1 MNAPTYSRS
10 QLRFFKQLDR
20 NLKHLDD
27 ETEPEGDLVKEL
39 RGVLSGDESRRLSNI
54 QTDSRFSPLVRSP
67 HEPVAGYN
75 ALYSSVK
82 IISIKDYFNNIKTLN
97 KPSDMFESNDSI
109 RKFAAYQMP
118 YDIFDAPQGTDQYNQ
133 TDTKN
138 LMERVLFSIYTLG
151 HPKLK
156 ADLMAV
162 FKYLQVT
169 NLSVHI
175 NRTAQRVIISVQST
189 SQFDDDDID
198 IPSKNVVYNF
208 TKHVIDNLDLDDPQ
222 HQDVFLAIQNLHVT
236 RLAGLVS
243 LKQIVLPNGVTKNSA
258 IRLLTT
264 PEPDEF
270 YSNSSNLKKLILIS
284 MCALDTPSSKPIRY
298 ELVRMLSNNRHFQN
312 TTSQEI
318 LDDETLILTRVDA
331 FSKLHSDDD
340 LAPITNILQRTFKH
354 FINNALWLDTMTT
367 ISDEDLQNVKLLRKL
382 ALEAINYI
390 HKNPNV
396 LEATEFFNQ
405 HFSFSKTLNCITFH
419 GLPITDAA
427 LPYADATSDLSDFI
441 KAVTAFINRTID
453 FSVFPNY
460 KDLNTGVNQLMTG
473 AQSITLGV
481 MVTAYG
487 TFDVS
492 VSGTVDD
499 AKINLKHQVS
509 HQTTTFDNQP
519 NLTWDAIASQLFE
532 AFQNAE

>member
-27 ETEPEGDLVKEL
+27 ETEPEGDVVKEL

-54 QTDSRFSPLVRSP
+54 QNASRFSPLVHSP
-67 HEPVAGYN
+67 REPAAGYN

-109 RKFAAYQMP
+109 RQFAAYQMP
-118 YDIFDAPQGTDQYNQ
+118 YDIFDAPQDTNQYNQ
-133 TDTKN
+133 ADTKN

-156 ADLMAV
+156 ADLMVV
-162 FKYLQVT
+162 FKYLQVS
-169 NLSVHI
+169 NMSVHI
-175 NRTAQRVIISVQST
+175 NRTAQRVIISAQNT
-189 SQFDDDDID
+189 SQFDDTNIAT
-198 IPSKNVVYNF
+198 PSKNIVFNF
-208 TKHVIDNLDLDDPQ
+208 TKQVIDNLDLDDPQ
-222 HQDVFLAIQNLHVT
+222 HQDVFLAIQNLHT
-236 RLAGLVS
+236 SRLVGTVS

-284 MCALDTPSSKPIRY
+284 MCTLDTAPSQPIRY
-298 ELVRMLSNNRHFQN
+298 ELLQMLSSRRNFQN
-312 TTSQEI
+312 TVSQEI
-318 LDDETLILTRVDA
+318 LDDETLILTRIDA

-340 LAPITNILQRTFKH
+340 LAPITGILQRTFKP
-354 FINNALWLDTMTT
+354 FINNALWLDTMTVVT
-367 ISDEDLQNVKLLRKL
+367 DEDLQNVKLLRKL
-382 ALEAINYI
+382 ALEAIDYI
-390 HKNPNV
+390 HKNHNV

-427 LPYADATSDLSDFI
+427 LPYARATSDLSDFI
-441 KAVTAFINRTID
+441 KAVTAFINRTVD

-460 KDLNTGVNQLMTG
+460 KDLTTGVNQLMTG
-473 AQSITLGV
+473 VHSVTLGV

-492 VSGTVDD
+492 ASGTVDH
-499 AKINLKHQVS
+499 ATINLKHQAS

-519 NLTWDAIASQLFE
+519 NLTWDDIASQLYNTL
-532 AFQNAE
+532 QNAE

>member
-189 SQFDDDDID
+189 SQVDDDDID

-222 HQDVFLAIQNLHVT
+222 HQDVFLAIQNLHVS
-236 RLAGLVS
+236 RLAGTVR
-243 LKQIVLPNGVTKNSA
+243 LKQIILPNGVTKNSA

-298 ELVRMLSNNRHFQN
+298 ELVRQISNHRNFQ
-312 TTSQEI
+312 TTVSQEI

-340 LAPITNILQRTFKH
+340 LAPITNILQRAFKH
-354 FINNALWLDTMTT
+354 LINNALWLDTMTT

>member
-54 QTDSRFSPLVRSP
+54 QINSRFSPLVRSSR
-67 HEPVAGYN
+67 EPAAGYN

-109 RKFAAYQMP
+109 NQFAAYQMP
-118 YDIFDAPQGTDQYNQ
+118 YDIFDAPQDINQYNQ

-138 LMERVLFSIYTLG
+138 LMERMLFSIYTLG

-162 FKYLQVT
+162 FKYLQVS
-169 NLSVHI
+169 NMSVHI
-175 NRTAQRVIISVQST
+175 NRTAQRIIISMQST
-189 SQFDDDDID
+189 SQFDDDVDF
-198 IPSKNVVYNF
+198 PSEQIIFNF

-222 HQDVFLAIQNLHVT
+222 HQDVFLAIQNLHIS
-236 RLAGLVS
+236 RMVS
-243 LKQIVLPNGVTKNSA
+243 TANLKQILLPNGVTKNSA
-258 IRLLTT
+258 MRLLTT
-264 PEPDEF
+264 SEPDEF
-270 YSNSSNLKKLILIS
+270 CSNSSNLKKLILIS
-284 MCALDTPSSKPIRY
+284 MCTLDTAPSQPIRY
-298 ELVRMLSNNRHFQN
+298 ELLQRLSNHRHFQ
-312 TTSQEI
+312 TTVSQEI
-318 LDDETLILTRVDA
+318 RDDETLILTRIDA

-340 LAPITNILQRTFKH
+340 LAPITGMLQRAFKQ
-354 FINNALWLDTMTT
+354 FINNALWLDTMTAIT
-367 ISDEDLQNVKLLRKL
+367 DEDLQNVKLLRKL
-382 ALEAINYI
+382 ALEAIDYI
-390 HKNPNV
+390 HKNHNV

-419 GLPITDAA
+419 GLPITDVA
-427 LPYADATSDLSDFI
+427 LPYARAISDLSDFI
-441 KAVTAFINRTID
+441 KAVTAFINRTVD

-460 KDLNTGVNQLMTG
+460 KDLTTGVNQLMTG
-473 AQSITLGV
+473 AHSVTLGV

-492 VSGTVDD
+492 VSGTVDH
-499 AKINLKHQVS
+499 ATITLKHQVS

-519 NLTWDAIASQLFE
+519 NLTWDAIASQLYNML
-532 AFQNAE
+532 QNAE

>member
-1 MNAPTYSRS
+1 MNAPTYSRT

-39 RGVLSGDESRRLSNI
+39 RGVLSGDESRSLSNI
-54 QTDSRFSPLVRSP
+54 QNASRFSPLVHSP
-67 HEPVAGYN
+67 RERAAGYN

-109 RKFAAYQMP
+109 RQFAAYQMP
-118 YDIFDAPQGTDQYNQ
+118 YDIFDAPQDTDQYNQ
-133 TDTKN
+133 ADTKN

-162 FKYLQVT
+162 FKYLQVS
-169 NLSVHI
+169 NMSVHI
-175 NRTAQRVIISVQST
+175 NRTAQRVII
-189 SQFDDDDID
+189 DDID
-198 IPSKNVVYNF
+198 TPSKNILFNF
-208 TKHVIDNLDLDDPQ
+208 TNHVIDNLDLDDPQ
-222 HQDVFLAIQNLHVT
+222 HQDVFLAIQNLHT
-236 RLAGLVS
+236 SRLVGTVS

-284 MCALDTPSSKPIRY
+284 MCTLDTAPSQPIRY
-298 ELVRMLSNNRHFQN
+298 ELLQMISGHRNFQN
-312 TTSQEI
+312 TVSQEI
-318 LDDETLILTRVDA
+318 LDDETLILTRIDA

-340 LAPITNILQRTFKH
+340 LAPITGILQRTFKP
-354 FINNALWLDTMTT
+354 FINNALWLDTMTVVT
-367 ISDEDLQNVKLLRKL
+367 DEDLQNVKLLRKL
-382 ALEAINYI
+382 ALEAIDYI
-390 HKNPNV
+390 HKNHNV

-427 LPYADATSDLSDFI
+427 LPYARATSDLSDFI
-441 KAVTAFINRTID
+441 KAVTAFINRTVD

-460 KDLNTGVNQLMTG
+460 KDLTTGVNQLMTG
-473 AQSITLGV
+473 VHSVTLGV

-492 VSGTVDD
+492 ASGTVDH
-499 AKINLKHQVS
+499 ATINLKHQAS

-519 NLTWDAIASQLFE
+519 NLTWDNIASQLYNTL
-532 AFQNAE
+532 QNAE